1 MSTKK
6 DIGLHLVVEK
16 LKLLRLLHL
25 VAIEVLQVLL
35 VWNLFHATKNIIP
48 LGIKPAQVITF
59 KL

>member
-25 VAIEVLQVLL
+25 VAIEVLKVLFI
-35 VWNLFHATKNIIP
+35 WNILHAKENIVP
-48 LGIKPAQVITF
+48 LGIKPAEVITF

>member
-6 DIGLHLVVEK
+6 DISLHLVVEQ

-25 VAIEVLQVLL
+25 VAVEVLQVLL
-35 VWNLFHATKNIIP
+35 IWNLFHAKKNIVP
-48 LGIKPAQVITF
+48 LGIKPSQVITF